1 MPGRTKFA
9 AAMLFFAFVIGD
21 AQGTVEFKPA
31 ASYRVGTA
39 PGAVAIG
46 DFNGDGKQDLAV
58 ANAGNAGVADDGN
71 VSVLLGNGDGTFQAA
86 VNVAAGKNPASIVAG
101 DFNGD
106 GKLDLAVS
114 NRGDP
119 ATGAGAAVIILL
131 GKGDGSFQAP
141 TTLALQFTP
150 VAVVAGDFN
159 GDLKLDLAIAG
170 SLSTF
175 NGVAVLLGNGDGS
188 FQAPVETVL
197 SRVPS
202 FMVMNDFNGDGKPD
216 LAVSRLFGVD
226 LLLGNGDGSFQ
237 IAPTPAL
244 SIFVGYLA
252 SADFN
257 LDHKAD
263 LLVRRAGFCFSRCQ
277 PAQFSVFLGNGD
289 GTLQTA
295 HTVGPGVAA
304 TVADFDGDGKPD
316 LALASPGSVNVL
328 VGNGDGS
335 FQPPVNFAAG
345 GGALLMAAG
354 DLNGDKAPDLVLT
367 DSGANTATV
376 LLNTGTDFSIAS
388 SLPTPNPVARGQKS
402 TAKVTLSLLNKFD
415 NPVAL
420 TCSVQGAQSVSATCS
435 FSDDSVTFDAEGK
448 AVSTLTISTAAGTA
462 SATPQSMTA
471 PAFYAIWLPLAG
483 MAFVGAGCGS
493 RRSRSRKFLSRLLL
507 AGAILGA
514 VALQTSCGGGGSS
527 TITPETISVTVTA
540 SAAEARHSTT
550 VLLTV
555 Q

>member
-9 AAMLFFAFVIGD
+9 AAMLFFAFVVGN
-21 AQGTVEFKPA
+21 ALGTVEFKPA
-31 ASYRVGTA
+31 ASYSVGTS

-46 DFNGDGKQDLAV
+46 DFNGDGKPDLVV
-58 ANAGNAGVADDGN
+58 ANAGNAGLADDGN

-86 VNVAAGKNPASIVAG
+86 VKVAAGKNPASIVAG

-119 ATGAGAAVIILL
+119 TSGAGAAVIILL

-175 NGVAVLLGNGDGS
+175 NGVVVLLGNGDGS

-202 FMVMNDFNGDGKPD
+202 FMVVNDFNGDGKPD

-244 SIFVGYLA
+244 GIFVGYLA

-263 LLVRRAGFCFSRCQ
+263 LLVRRAGFCFSHCQ

-335 FQPPVNFAAG
+335 FQAPVNFAAG

-367 DSGANTATV
+367 DSGANTANV

-420 TCSVQGAQSVSATCS
+420 TCSVQGAQTVSATCS
-435 FSDDSVTFDAEGK
+435 FSEDSVTFDAEGK

-462 SATPQSMTA
+462 SAAPRGMTA
-471 PAFYAIWLPLAG
+471 PASYAIWLPLAG
-483 MAFVGAGCGS
+483 MAFVGAGCAS
-493 RRSRSRKFLSRLLL
+493 RRSRSRKFLRRLLL
-507 AGAILGA
+507 VGAIFAA
-514 VALQTSCGGGGSS
+514 VALQAGCGGGGSS